1 VVDTHGDTNTST
13 VSWTFVP
20 GEVGDTNAVV
30 AFADPNAP
38 SAVNWTIGLGAMVA
52 LAGAAVVVLA
62 RRTRNPPVTP
72 GQ

>member
-1 VVDTHGDTNTST
+1 
-13 VSWTFVP
+13 
-20 GEVGDTNAVV
+20 
-30 AFADPNAP
+30 
-38 SAVNWTIGLGAMVA
+38 MVA